1 LSNLYKYLKNY
12 LTFSN
17 YSNSLDSA
25 KVEFSETTNNLND
38 LLKFIK
44 VKKNIKELEDDL
56 NNLVHILYNT
66 ENVDAVHVFFY
77 NKLENSFLL
86 EISTE
91 SDVKNLTRKIKVN
104 DLVFSELII
113 KRNITV
119 FNGKEKISARLK
131 YRKSFNDIETIVTFP
146 LIIKDKIFGAIIVE
160 SRDPERFKKKN
171 LSPIAFAVNF
181 IQNRIERYV
190 DNVLNRTKSS
200 LIQAFLE
207 VHEIISKPNKKEEVY
222 SILVSLFTTIFDCDR
237 IIFSSLDLSK
247 EKTKIEKVYGKDNL
261 VTERQIIDGY
271 SAIQRAVID
280 NKEPLYVED
289 IKSDL
294 IFDRSFNIE
303 GSENDSSYSL
313 FIVPIITKN
322 HTIGTFQLEYDRE
335 VLIDDNHFI
344 FLKRIGI
351 ILGNVIERIQLYKK
365 MEKMAT
371 IDYLTS
377 LLLKR
382 EFVKILI
389 NEISRSRRNQHPL
402 ALLMIDVD
410 NFKSI
415 NDTYGHLTGDKVLKK
430 IAEVI
435 KSSIRTTEYASR
447 YAGDEFCVLLLD
459 NDEKKA
465 FISAERIR
473 ENVKD
478 LKIKIYEN
486 EIYVTISIGISVL
499 HKGITHYKKMIA
511 EADEAM
517 YEGRRDGRR
526 NVTTML

>member
-1 LSNLYKYLKNY
+1 MSNLYKYLENY
-12 LTFSN
+12 FKFSSYSN
-17 YSNSLDSA
+17 YYGSD
-25 KVEFSETTNNLND
+25 KVGYSETTEKIDD
-38 LLKFIK
+38 LLKFVK
-44 VKKNIKELEDDL
+44 VKSDIKSLDKDL
-56 NNLVHILYNT
+56 NNLVHIIYNT
-66 ENVDAVHVFFY
+66 ENVKAVHVYFY
-77 NKLENSFLL
+77 DKSKNNFCLD
-86 EISTE
+86 ISTE
-91 SDVKNLTRKIKVN
+91 GESNNISREIDVT
-104 DLVFSELII
+104 DLILSELII
-113 KRNITV
+113 KRNITI
-119 FNGKEKISARLK
+119 FTGNNKISSRLN
-131 YRKSFNDIETIVTFP
+131 YRDEFKDIETIATFP
-146 LIIKDKIFGAIIVE
+146 IVIKNKIFGAVIVE
-160 SRDPERFKKKN
+160 SKDPKRFIKKKLTPFVFTINFFKKT
-171 LSPIAFAVNF
+171 
-181 IQNRIERYV
+181 IEWHI
-190 DNVLNRTKSS
+190 DGVLNKTKSS

-207 VHEIISKPNKKEEVY
+207 IHEVISRPNKKDEVY
-222 SILVSLFTTIFDCDR
+222 SILIELFIRVYECHR
-237 IIFSSLDLSK
+237 IIVMSYDLSN
-247 EKTKIEKVYGKDNL
+247 EKTKIEKVYGKENIVQEGMIL
-261 VTERQIIDGY
+261 DGY
-271 SAIQRAVID
+271 TPLQLSVIE
-280 NKEPLYVED
+280 NKEPVFIENLKEE
-289 IKSDL
+289 S
-294 IFDRSFNIE
+294 IFDKRFSIDIPKK
-303 GSENDSSYSL
+303 NDSKSMI
-313 FIVPIITKN
+313 IVPVITKN
-322 HTIGTFQLEYDRE
+322 HTIGSFQLEFKDE
-335 VLIDDNHFI
+335 KMLDDNHFI
-344 FLKRIGI
+344 FLKRLGI

-435 KSSIRTTEYASR
+435 KNSIRTTEYASR

-473 ENVKD
+473 ENVKN

-526 NVTTML
+526 DVTTML